1 MTPAEARRQVEFY
14 RRHNPLVVQLRRRL
28 DYALNMSVG
37 AGEFRI
43 ELPSGR
49 WLEYRNLRRVG
60 GKVRCELATAEGYRV
75 NTLWGGV
82 LTENATQAFARD
94 VFADKLLRLSHAGV
108 QTVARPCRVRLRSLI
123 RRLYRGEQRTRINPS
138 SGRRICQSLLKAG
151 LCYKTYALR
160 TRR

>member
-1 MTPAEARRQVEFY
+1 MASGMPGFARPLSPMGRIMTPAEARRQVEFY
-14 RRHNPLVVQLRRRL
+14 RRHNPLVVQLWRRL

-60 GKVRCELATAEGYRV
+60 GKVQCELATEKGYRV

-82 LTENATQAFARD
+82 LIENATQAFARD
-94 VFADKLLRLSHAGV
+94 VFRRQASAALACRRAGCA
-108 QTVARPCRVRLRSLI
+108 ARP
-123 RRLYRGEQRTRINPS
+123 
-138 SGRRICQSLLKAG
+138 
-151 LCYKTYALR
+151 
-160 TRR
+160 